1 MKYVL
6 TLTILG
12 FIVLSCKKS
21 ADTSTTSASDTT
33 IVADSTIAPVPADT
47 ISVDSTATNRTDT
60 ADTTKVTK

>member
-21 ADTSTTSASDTT
+21 ADTTTTSASDTA
-33 IVADSTIAPVPADT
+33 IIADSTVAPADT
-47 ISVDSTATNRTDT
+47 ISVDSIAANRTDT
-60 ADTTKVTK
+60 VDTTKVTK